1 MFTGICGYDSFKCG
15 TRYYGKGI
23 TADEYVCCWYTV
35 KGIGGIMCIIFY
47 GRNDS
52 QNRRFDIYGDK
63 ADDGSLCGKH
73 DVILPLNLQ
82 FFADDGQGGEKTEEP
97 TAKKLEDAR
106 KEGQV
111 AKSREIANG
120 LGIMALFLV
129 LKLWV
134 GNMGKSFLGLF
145 DYIYG
150 QIPDA
155 VQLIASPAPEATMSR
170 FFSHAVL
177 LIIQIVL
184 PVFLVGFVVAFVSD
198 YMQVKWKPTAK
209 PLQPKFSKLNPVS
222 GFKKIFSANA
232 LIELVKS
239 IAKILIIFYVS
250 YSFLKGKAEQLFL
263 LYDLALMPAVILI
276 GDTVVNLGIRIAA
289 VYMILAMADFAY
301 QKFKFHKDM
310 KMTKQEVKEEYKNQE
325 GNPEI
330 KGKIRQKMR
339 EASQRRMMQ
348 ALPEADVVITN
359 PTHYAVAVKYDPD
372 VSPAPIVI
380 AKGEDYLAQK
390 IKEVAREHSIE
401 IVENKPL
408 ARMLYANVD
417 IGAEIPPELY
427 QAVAE
432 VLAFVY
438 HIKGRI

>member
-1 MFTGICGYDSFKCG
+1 MCVV
-15 TRYYGKGI
+15 YYGGN
-23 TADEYVCCWYTV
+23 APGDSR
-35 KGIGGIMCIIFY
+35 FY
-47 GRNDS
+47 L
-52 QNRRFDIYGDK
+52 YGNET
-63 ADDGSLCGKH
+63 DDGCICRKY
-73 DVILPLNLQ
+73 DVVLPLNLH

-120 LGIMALFLV
+120 LGILALFLV
-129 LKLWV
+129 LQFWV
-134 GNMGKSFLGLF
+134 GNMGKSFLELF
-145 DYIYG
+145 ETIYG
-150 QIPDA
+150 EMPDTVALIGGSIP
-155 VQLIASPAPEATMSR
+155 ATAMSR
-170 FFSHAVL
+170 LFKHSLILVL
-177 LIIQIVL
+177 KIVL
-184 PVFLVGFVVAFVSD
+184 PIFLVGFLVAFISD

-209 PLQPKFSKLNPVS
+209 PLKPKFSKMNPVS

-232 LIELVKS
+232 LVELIKALGKIGI
-239 IAKILIIFYVS
+239 IAYVS
-250 YSFLKGKAEQLFL
+250 YSFLKDKGEQLLL
-263 LYDLALMPAVILI
+263 LYDLELMPAVMMI
-276 GDTVVNLGIRIAA
+276 GDTVIGLGIRIAA
-289 VYMILAMADFAY
+289 VYMILALADFAY
-301 QKFKFHKDM
+301 QKYKFHKDM

-339 EASQRRMMQ
+339 EVSQRRMMQ
-348 ALPEADVVITN
+348 SLPQADVVITN
-359 PTHYAVAVKYDPD
+359 PTHYAVAIKYDPD
-372 VSPAPIVI
+372 ESPAPIVL

-390 IKEVAREHSIE
+390 IKEVARENDIE

-417 IGAEIPPELY
+417 IGAQIPPELY

-438 HIKGRI
+438 HAKGRI